1 MEKVAVIGNAP
12 RREIENRYSGRAEL
26 CFNPE
31 YENEKSKNEYS
42 AVFLTD
48 GAEQEEA
55 EKWIGNEHLRCAQ
68 SDKELFAEMDFFF
81 GIPKRYEIERKF
93 LISRPEES
101 LLASFPVCDFV
112 EISQAYI
119 NKNGERFRVRKRG
132 KNGEHI
138 YIKTQKIKIS
148 DIKRTELESRISK
161 EEYENAV
168 KCERVLSKR
177 RYLILYKNKCFEL
190 DVFPFWQDIALLEI
204 ELKSENEQFEIPQGI
219 EVIREV
225 TEEKEYR
232 NSVIAQ
238 KYGVP
243 ADE

>member
-26 CFNPE
+26 FFNPE

-42 AVFLTD
+42 AVFLTN
-48 GAEQEEA
+48 GARQEDA
-55 EKWIGNEHLRCAQ
+55 EKWIGNEHLRRAET
-68 SDKELFAEMDFFF
+68 DKELFAEMDFFF
-81 GIPKRYEIERKF
+81 GIPEQLEIERKF

-119 NKNGERFRVRKRG
+119 NKHGERFRVRKRG
-132 KNGEHI
+132 KNGEYI

-148 DIKRTELESRISK
+148 DIKRTELESRITK

-168 KCERVLSKR
+168 KGERVLSKR

-190 DVFPFWQDIALLEI
+190 DVFEFWKDIALLEI
-204 ELKSENEQFEIPQGI
+204 ELKSENEQFEIPLGI
-219 EVIREV
+219 NVVREV
-225 TEEKEYR
+225 TQEAEYR

-238 KYGVP
+238 KYGVF